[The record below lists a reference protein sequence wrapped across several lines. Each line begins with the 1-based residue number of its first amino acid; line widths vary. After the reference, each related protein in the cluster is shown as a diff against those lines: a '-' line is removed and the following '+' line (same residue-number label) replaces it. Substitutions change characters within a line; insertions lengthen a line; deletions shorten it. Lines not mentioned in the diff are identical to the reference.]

1 MYNSD
6 RLDLDSVIFK
16 ALRDEIMV
24 SINAALMLA
33 DKEGKEGEV
42 TVKIKV
48 STETVRKYDKGV
60 VCKEWTE
67 PRFSWNVARKM
78 KENKIDHKGSS
89 VAGWELRFD
98 EDGRP
103 YVVEANQQASLFEDE
118 KDTKTVIHYH
128 FGDKKTAETEENT
141 VMPPYAKEGPEV
153 IEDANTDTEADTD
166 TTLDDDSG
174 GVGSSAAE
182 QPDNVPEA
190 DDAEGAE

>member
-42 TVKIKV
+42 NIKIKV

-89 VAGWELRFD
+89 MPGYELKFN

-103 YVVEANQQASLFEDE
+103 YIVEVDQQISLFEDP
-118 KDTKTVIHYH
+118 KTVIHYH
-128 FGDKKTAETEENT
+128 FGEKKI
-141 VMPPYAKEGPEV
+141 PEV
-153 IEDANTDTEADTD
+153 NEDADNKTE
-166 TTLDDDSG
+166 TTLDDDGSG
-174 GVGSSAAE
+174 PYTDTGGSSGESEAE
-182 QPDNVPEA
+182 QLDELPEA
-190 DDAEGAE
+190 ADAERAE